1 MLRMGQV
8 VPVGFS
14 PATDPGAF
22 ADAVL
27 GEGLWPYQCDFARSP
42 ARFRVVVA
50 GRQVGKSRTLAKVS
64 LFEAT
69 TRSNILVLVVSA
81 GEEAAKR
88 LLADCVALANGSVL
102 GQGSVVDEGK
112 SLLTLSNGSQIRS
125 VPASIRQIRG
135 WPVDLLIVDEAGF
148 IENTIWDAALPAII
162 ARPGSRVVVA
172 SSPWG
177 TTEHWFRALW
187 NRGNDSPDANYESWQ
202 WSSYDSPL
210 ADKTLLDELKAS
222 RSSEW
227 FNREVLGQFTDDSGS
242 YFSEAELMGA
252 VADYRM
258 CSPEDL
264 EFWSDK
270 RFAAAGGIDWG
281 YAHDANALTLVSPLE
296 DFGLNREL
304 LGDKLALFIP
314 WFEFHY
320 KWPYTQFIERVVGTA
335 KKYHLPVIASE
346 TNGVGQYPTT
356 MLDDRMSEAGFYSTV
371 APVVTDVRRKQTGF
385 GMIKG
390 LLQSNRLVLPR
401 DPELLKQL
409 RGLEFE
415 QLPGGSLRIAV
426 PDRVGHDD
434 VAMSFMQAVSS
445 IRLDG
450 AVRDQGGFGEA
461 QSPPADLETVQT
473 GNGLNVPAAA
483 RPVAFHRHAFT
494 YPKGSESG
502 EGW

>member
-1 MLRMGQV
+1 MV
-8 VPVGFS
+8 VFS
-14 PATDPGAF
+14 PATDSGAF
-22 ADAVL
+22 ASEVL
-27 GEGLWPYQCDFARSP
+27 GEALWSYQLVFARCA

-64 LFEAT
+64 LFEAS
-69 TRSNILVLVVSA
+69 TRANVLVLVVSA

-88 LLADCVALANGSVL
+88 LLADCVALANGSDL
-102 GQGSVVDEGK
+102 LRGSVVDDGK
-112 SLLTLSNGSQIRS
+112 SLLTLSNGSTIRS

-148 IENTIWDAALPAII
+148 IDNEIWDASLPAII

-177 TTEHWFRALW
+177 SSAHWFRSLW
-187 NRGNDSPDANYESWQ
+187 NRGRDHPDENYESFQ

-210 ADKTLLDELKAS
+210 ADKTLLDELRSS

-227 FNREVLGQFTDDSGS
+227 FQREVLGQFTDDSGA
-242 YFSEAELMGA
+242 YFSELELMNS
-252 VADYRM
+252 VADYEL
-258 CSPEDL
+258 CAPEDL
-264 EFWSDK
+264 EWWTDQ
-270 RFAAAGGIDWG
+270 RFAAAAGVDWG
-281 YAHDANALTLVSPLE
+281 FAHDANALTLVSVLE
-296 DFGLNREL
+296 DFGRNRSL

-314 WFEFHY
+314 WFEY
-320 KWPYTQFIERVVGTA
+320 KYRWAYTDFIDRVVAAAGR
-335 KKYHLPVIASE
+335 YHLPVVASE
-346 TNGVGQYPTT
+346 TNGVGQFPTT
-356 MLDDRMSEAGFYSTV
+356 YLDDRMTEAGFTAAV
-371 APVVTDVRRKQTGF
+371 APVVTDVKRKQSGF

-426 PDRVGHDD
+426 PERVGHDD

-445 IRLDG
+445 VRLDF
-450 AVRDQGGFGEA
+450 ATRVDGFGE
-461 QSPPADLETVQT
+461 SRVPPADEEFVSTPGGVQ
-473 GNGLNVPAAA
+473 VPVKA
-483 RPVAFHRHAFT
+483 RPVSFHRQAFA
-494 YPKGSESG
+494 YPRGSESG

>member
-1 MLRMGQV
+1 MW
-8 VPVGFS
+8 
-14 PATDPGAF
+14 D
-22 ADAVL
+22 
-27 GEGLWPYQCDFARSP
+27 YQLDFARSV
-42 ARFRVVVA
+42 ARFRVVAA

-64 LFEAT
+64 LFEAS
-69 TRSNILVLVVSA
+69 TRAGILVLVVSA

-88 LLADCVALANGSVL
+88 LLADCVALANGSESL
-102 GQGSVVDEGK
+102 RGSIVDDGK
-112 SLLTLSNGSQIRS
+112 SLLTLSNGSTIRS

-135 WPVDLLIVDEAGF
+135 WPVDLLIIDEAGF
-148 IENTIWDAALPAII
+148 IDNEIWDAALPAVI

-177 TTEHWFRALW
+177 SAAHWFRMLW
-187 NRGNDSPDANYESWQ
+187 NRGKDSPDGNYRSWQ

-210 ADKTLLDELKAS
+210 ADKTLLDELRTS

-227 FNREVLGQFTDDSGS
+227 FKREVLGEFSDDSGA
-242 YFSEAELMGA
+242 YFSEAELMDA
-252 VADYRM
+252 VADYRL
-258 CSPEDL
+258 CAPEDL
-264 EFWSDK
+264 EWWSDQ
-270 RFAAAGGIDWG
+270 RFAAAAGIDWG
-281 YAHDANALTLVSPLE
+281 FAHDANALTLVSVLE
-296 DFGLNREL
+296 DFGRNGEV
-304 LGDKLALFIP
+304 LGEKLPLFIP
-314 WFEFHY
+314 WFEY
-320 KWPYTQFIERVVGTA
+320 KYRWAYTDFIARVVETA
-335 KKYHLPVIASE
+335 RKYYLPVIASE

-356 MLDDRMSEAGFYSTV
+356 MLDDKMSEAGFYSAV
-371 APVVTDVRRKQTGF
+371 APVVTDVRRKQSGF

-390 LLQSNRLVLPR
+390 LLQSKRLVLPR

-445 IRLDG
+445 IRLDR
-450 AVRDQGGFGEA
+450 AVRSDSFGEA
-461 QSPPADLETVQT
+461 RLVPADEEFVSTKSGVQ
-473 GNGLNVPAAA
+473 VPVRA
-483 RPVAFHRHAFT
+483 RPVSFHREAFA